1 MASVLTALI
10 ILHPLLAFSEEDNF
24 EKGLALIKSRQYDEA
39 IEAFSA
45 AIEII
50 PGDFEAYNY
59 RGIARAYKK
68 DYSGAI
74 EDYTKAL
81 EIKPGFADAL
91 NNRGFAWAK
100 IGNLPKALEDFSRAI
115 ELEPLFLDAYNS
127 KAWILA
133 TSSDER
139 DRNAKEAI
147 ALAQKAVAISDS
159 VDSLDTLA
167 AAYAANGQFDE
178 AVATQKRTIELM
190 IQQDRTD
197 ELQSY
202 ISHLE
207 EYKARRPLRISYAT
221 QKSVPAKAELKTPLK
236 KKTRKT
242 APAAPRPKV
251 RPDTLRSFPYTI
263 QVSAY
268 RDRKKS
274 VDVASKLKND
284 GDPAFTCPVYI
295 PGKGEWNRVYIGFY
309 QTLDEAKKAA
319 VLLKKRKFRYIQV
332 TKKPLAVQVGLANS
346 YKEAN
351 EFKSRLRRKGYMAYG
366 LLKSNGRKKTRI
378 LIGAYGS
385 KAEAQ
390 PLTEKLKKDGFSTQI
405 IPR

>member
-10 ILHPLLAFSEEDNF
+10 ILYPLPAFAEEDKF

-59 RGIARAYKK
+59 RGIARAYQK

-81 EIKPGFADAL
+81 EIKSGFAEAL

-139 DRNAKEAI
+139 YRNPKQAI
-147 ALAQKAVAISDS
+147 ALALKGVAISDS

-190 IQQDRTD
+190 IQHDRTY

-207 EYKARRPLRISYAT
+207 DYKARRPLRLSYAT
-221 QKSVPAKAELKTPLK
+221 QKSAPAKAELKTPLK
-236 KKTRKT
+236 KKSRKT

-251 RPDTLRSFPYTI
+251 RHDTFRSFPYTI

-274 VDVASKLKND
+274 IDVATKLKND
-284 GDPAFTCPVYI
+284 GDPAFTCPVNI

-319 VLLKKRKFRYIQV
+319 ALLKKRKFRYIQV
-332 TKKPLAVQVGLANS
+332 TKKPLTVQVGLADS
-346 YKEAN
+346 YKEAK
-351 EFKSRLRRKGYMAYG
+351 EFKSRLRSRGYMAYG
-366 LLKSNGRKKTRI
+366 LLESNGRKKTRI

-385 KAEAQ
+385 KEEAL
-390 PLTEKLKKDGFSTQI
+390 PLTEKLKKDGFSSRI